1 MKQTKLLRSFGVV
14 LLGAVVLTRMVG
26 ASARDTRVAD
36 AAMAG
41 QRETVRTLLAAGV
54 DANVAQGD
62 GMTALHW
69 AAMHD
74 DAELARVLMYAGANL
89 RATTRIAGHTP
100 LFLAAEQGHAGVL
113 QALLDA
119 GADPNARTVSGVTP
133 LMAGAASGNAQVVT
147 ALLDRKVDVNAA
159 DTTIGYTA
167 LMAAAA
173 ANRVEVVRVL
183 LARGADAQ
191 KTTKVVDL
199 AAQRKAEAAAK
210 AAAKAKA
217 ASAAPAPDAKPV
229 SESAKASEGAKRPE
243 PAVLTRDEKVPTG
256 KPAPAK
262 DEAGKA
268 ESGGGNQDDFAPP
281 FAIDAQGGLMAIHFA
296 ARQGHIEVVKALLD
310 AGGDIDAVSPAE
322 HSTAL
327 LIAAINGRFAL
338 AKYLLERGADPN
350 IASAAGATPLYG
362 VINVQWAPHAF
373 YPQPSAAQE
382 PLTYLELMDLLLKKG
397 ADPNARLSKKLW
409 YTGYNFDQSGVDA
422 AGSTA
427 FWRAAQASDLA
438 AMRLLIAAGADPRLP
453 SITVGN
459 VRLPNGRSEGAGE
472 IPVPPGSP
480 AVSALGVATGAG
492 WDGNFHV
499 NAPGGWMASVKYLVE
514 ELGFDV
520 NEADFRG
527 NTPLHNAAFRG
538 DNEMI
543 LYLVSKGADPL
554 AVNKS
559 GETTVDLANGP
570 VQRLQPYPET
580 IALLEKMG
588 AKNNHRCK
596 SC

>member
-1 MKQTKLLRSFGVV
+1 MVRGSLLHAWC
-14 LLGAVVLTRMVG
+14 LAAIGAVALAQALG
-26 ASARDTRVAD
+26 ASARDTRVVD
-36 AAMAG
+36 AAMRGDRVA
-41 QRETVRTLLAAGV
+41 VRALLAGGA

-69 AAMHD
+69 AAMND
-74 DAELARVLMYAGANL
+74 DVELAQMLAYAGANL
-89 RATTRIAGHTP
+89 RAVTRIGAQTP
-100 LFLAAEQGHAGVL
+100 LYLAAAQGHERAVR
-113 QALLDA
+113 ALLA
-119 GADPNARTVSGVTP
+119 SGAAPDLATSTGVTP
-133 LMAGAASGNAQVVT
+133 LMAAAAAGNPGAMT
-147 ALLDRKVDVNAA
+147 ALIERGADVNAA

-173 ANRVEVVRVL
+173 NNRVDAVRLL
-183 LARGADAQ
+183 LARGADHST
-191 KTTKVVDL
+191 TTKVVDL
-199 AAQRKAEAAAK
+199 VAQRKAEAAAR

-217 ASAAPAPDAKPV
+217 AAPTPEVRSAP
-229 SESAKASEGAKRPE
+229 EGAKAADVTKPDVAARPDATTKPDATP
-243 PAVLTRDEKVPTG
+243 PAG
-256 KPAPAK
+256 A
-262 DEAGKA
+262 
-268 ESGGGNQDDFAPP
+268 SGGSGGAQDDFAPA
-281 FAIDAQGGLMAIHFA
+281 FAIDAQGGLMALHFA
-296 ARQGHIEVVKALLD
+296 TRQGHTAVVAALLD
-310 AGGDIDAVSPAE
+310 AGADINAISPAE
-322 HSTAL
+322 HSTPL
-327 LIAAINGRFAL
+327 LVAAINGRFTL

-373 YPQPSAAQE
+373 YPQPSTAQE
-382 PLTYLELMDLLLKKG
+382 AVTYLELMRLLLDKG

-438 AMRLLIAAGADPRLP
+438 AMQLLIAAGADPRLP
-453 SITVGN
+453 SVTVGN

-472 IPVPPGSP
+472 IPIPPGSP
-480 AVSALGVATGAG
+480 AVSALGIATGAG

-499 NAPGGWMASVKYLVE
+499 NAPGGWMAAVKYLVE

-543 LYLVSKGADPL
+543 RYLVSKGADPL

-580 IALLEKMG
+580 IALLEGMG

>member
-1 MKQTKLLRSFGVV
+1 MMRGSLLRAVC
-14 LLGAVVLTRMVG
+14 LAALGAACLSQALG
-26 ASARDTRVAD
+26 AAARDTRVVE
-36 AAMAG
+36 AAKRGDRAA
-41 QRETVRTLLAAGV
+41 VRALLADGA

-69 AAMHD
+69 AAMRD
-74 DAELARVLMYAGANL
+74 DVELAQMLAVAGANL
-89 RATTRIAGHTP
+89 RAATRIGAQTP
-100 LFLAAEQGHAGVL
+100 LHLAAAQGHERVTR
-113 QALLDA
+113 ALLAA
-119 GADPNARTVSGVTP
+119 GALPAAATSTGVTP
-133 LMAGAASGNAQVVT
+133 LMAAAASGNVGTIT
-147 ALLDRKVDVNAA
+147 ALIDRGANVNAA
-159 DTTIGYTA
+159 DTTLGFTA

-173 ANRVEVVRVL
+173 NNRVEAVQAL
-183 LARGADAQ
+183 LARGADPALA
-191 KTTKVVDL
+191 TNVVDL
-199 AAQRKAEAAAK
+199 AAQRKAEAAARAAARPK
-210 AAAKAKA
+210 AAT
-217 ASAAPAPDAKPV
+217 PPPPEPKPV
-229 SESAKASEGAKRPE
+229 SESAKPAAAKAE
-243 PAVLTRDEKVPTG
+243 A
-256 KPAPAK
+256 APA
-262 DEAGKA
+262 
-268 ESGGGNQDDFAPP
+268 GGGGDDFSPA
-281 FAIDAQGGLMAIHFA
+281 FAIDAQGGLMAIHYA
-296 ARQGHIEVVKALLD
+296 ARQGHQAVVAALLD
-310 AGGDIDAVSPAE
+310 AGADINAVSPAE
-322 HSTAL
+322 HSTPL
-327 LIAAINGRFAL
+327 LVAAVNGRFSL
-338 AKYLLERGADPN
+338 ATYLLERGADPN

-382 PLTYLELMDLLLKKG
+382 AVTYLELIDLLLKKG
-397 ADPNARLSKKLW
+397 ANPNVRLSKKLW

-438 AMRLLIAAGADPRLP
+438 AMKLLIAAGADPKLP
-453 SITVGN
+453 SVTVGN

-480 AVSALGVATGAG
+480 AVSALGIATGAG

-499 NAPGGWMASVKYLVE
+499 NAPGGWMAPVRYLVE

-520 NEADFRG
+520 NETDFRG

-543 LYLVSKGADPL
+543 RYLVSKGADPL

-580 IALLEKMG
+580 IALLETMG